1 MLRRSDM
8 STAVIVVVVIVI
20 AISTC
25 ITAAPWRDEFLQQ
38 RVCGDRLANMLALVC
53 SGRGYNMPFRQSHR
67 KRRQI
72 VEECC
77 HRSCSASMLAL
88 YCGPDLPES
97 STGTPIRKRS
107 ENHADV
113 LDSHFEEDI
122 IATTTR
128 ISPSQA
134 EVVDIGNNNLLQN
147 KQTTS
152 SSESEPKN
160 MLSQNEKTRNT
171 EKTKPAVHL
180 EKDAQFFMRRN
191 LPLLRHHKNLLRNT
205 RHYHEQSQGYKSKRA
220 KGLFGVSGDL
230 TKTFRIGT
238 VKPYFAGKALASH
251 RNNQILHGPLS

>member
-1 MLRRSDM
+1 M
-8 STAVIVVVVIVI
+8 ST
-20 AISTC
+20 S
-25 ITAAPWRDEFLQQ
+25 
-38 RVCGDRLANMLALVC
+38 
-53 SGRGYNMPFRQSHR
+53 
-67 KRRQI
+67 
-72 VEECC
+72 
-77 HRSCSASMLAL
+77 
-88 YCGPDLPES
+88 
-97 STGTPIRKRS
+97 RKRS
-107 ENHADV
+107 ENHEDV
-113 LDSHFEEDI
+113 LESHFEEDA
-122 IATTTR
+122 IAMTTR

-152 SSESEPKN
+152 SSESESKN

-171 EKTKPAVHL
+171 EKTKAAVHL
-180 EKDAQFFMRRN
+180 EKDTQFFMRRN

-205 RHYHEQSQGYKSKRA
+205 RHYHEQSQGYNSKRA